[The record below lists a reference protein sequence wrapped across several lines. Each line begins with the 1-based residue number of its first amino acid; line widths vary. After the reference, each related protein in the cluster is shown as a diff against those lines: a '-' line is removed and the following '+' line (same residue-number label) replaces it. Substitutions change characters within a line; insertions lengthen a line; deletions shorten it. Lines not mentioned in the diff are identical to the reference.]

1 MRITNTVGLAGD
13 GSPEDVGKPSQL
25 IHAHFGEEF
34 KDLID
39 TVAGYQFWVI
49 GGRVLVLASRFK
61 RFESEPGIIASGGD
75 HPAISEVVVKVG
87 LFEFHVAEE
96 LGLHVHPGADSTEV
110 EEEVDLDLVH
120 IVGVVGLG
128 NLAGLQVEF
137 AIGVGISRVNESLD
151 REVFGKRNGS
161 IGTSCAGHQR
171 EQGGEFV
178 VHVVCIHLGFTRAL
192 CSSG

>member
-96 LGLHVHPGADSTEV
+96 L
-110 EEEVDLDLVH
+110 DLDLVH